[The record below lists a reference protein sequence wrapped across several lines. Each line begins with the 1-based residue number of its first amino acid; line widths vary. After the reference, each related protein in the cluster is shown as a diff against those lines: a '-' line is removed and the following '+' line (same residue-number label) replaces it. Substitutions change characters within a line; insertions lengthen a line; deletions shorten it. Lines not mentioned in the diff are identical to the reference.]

1 MFPVN
6 GSLRT
11 APLFPRSGPGES
23 GSPMSQVL
31 LRRYDFPPRISGH
44 LFASLPGS
52 ARSSSVRVSQLA
64 LPEGRRAFWAR
75 VVVQP
80 ATQSAG
86 LLARGRERDL
96 PGSQA
101 IHPVPLPR
109 SATPAEPTIPR
120 LLDGFVDAAPAL
132 PTAKASAVDE
142 FRGSITR
149 LWHLLPT
156 LQERCRHHPCKTHF
170 SGYWKIVGIACRR
183 ASAASRSIR
192 LVKNGSGTMTSPP
205 GRSWTTVA
213 KAISI
218 SRSVLA
224 FRTWSCSPRLRAAT
238 CSSCNWGSASS
249 GLLGL
254 TSRATVIAVGTSA
267 CSSSSRFDPT
277 CAVKLVTP
285 VRLPPGRARLAT
297 SPIATGSPP
306 TKNTI
311 GIVVVAALAA
321 SVAGVLPGAAIT
333 VT

>member
-101 IHPVPLPR
+101 VHPVPLPR
-109 SATPAEPTIPR
+109 SSTPAESTIHR
-120 LLDGFVDAAPAL
+120 LFVGLVDAAPASR
-132 PTAKASAVDE
+132 TAKASACQL

-149 LWHLLPT
+149 LQHLLPT
-156 LQERCRHHPCKTHF
+156 LQEWCCHHPCKARFRPAGSPLPGGSQTLWIASKGFRSHF
-170 SGYWKIVGIACRR
+170 H
-183 ASAASRSIR
+183 
-192 LVKNGSGTMTSPP
+192 SPFLDL
-205 GRSWTTVA
+205 SW
-213 KAISI
+213 
-218 SRSVLA
+218 RY
-224 FRTWSCSPRLRAAT
+224 R
-238 CSSCNWGSASS
+238 
-249 GLLGL
+249 
-254 TSRATVIAVGTSA
+254 
-267 CSSSSRFDPT
+267 DE
-277 CAVKLVTP
+277 
-285 VRLPPGRARLAT
+285 LPPSHPRSLA
-297 SPIATGSPP
+297 
-306 TKNTI
+306 
-311 GIVVVAALAA
+311 L
-321 SVAGVLPGAAIT
+321 
-333 VT
+333 